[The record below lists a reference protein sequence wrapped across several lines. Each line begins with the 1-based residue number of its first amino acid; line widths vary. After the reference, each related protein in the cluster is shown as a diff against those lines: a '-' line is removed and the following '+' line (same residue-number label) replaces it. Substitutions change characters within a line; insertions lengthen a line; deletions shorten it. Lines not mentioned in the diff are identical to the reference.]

1 MLTGD
6 AWKQGAAC
14 HYLGCAYF
22 HERMQAGGARDGGGA
37 GGERLLDFAAGA
49 FQAAVAARASFGPED
64 TRAAKEVAGSLLFLG
79 RVLAE
84 KKQFQNAERVTMQA
98 LDVSRKAFG
107 DDGELTKQCMS
118 AMVGL
123 RQRAQ
128 REKA

>member
-6 AWKQGAAC
+6 AWTQGAAC

-22 HERMQAGGARDGGGA
+22 HERMQARDGGGA
-37 GGERLLDFAAGA
+37 AGERLLDFAAGA

-64 TRAAKEVAGSLLFLG
+64 KRAAKEVAGSLLFLG
-79 RVLAE
+79 RVLVE
-84 KKQFQNAERVTMQA
+84 KKQFQNSERVTMQA

-107 DDGELTKQCMS
+107 DDGEMTKQCMS

-123 RQRAQ
+123 RQRVQ